1 MSRLRIF
8 AVDKPSAAM
17 LSTEEVE
24 AIAAELAPIGV
35 RFSRWPAAHN
45 LLPGAASEQVL
56 AAYQTEIDAL
66 MQSGGYTSVDVVSM
80 HPAHPNVAVLRQKF
94 LSEHTHAEDEIR
106 FFVGGSGLFTIR
118 TDTQVFEVK
127 CEANDL
133 IHVPAGTRHWFDMG
147 AAPFFIAIRVFG
159 NPEGWVAQFTGDEIA
174 ERFPRFESIS

>member
-8 AVDKPSAAM
+8 AVDLPGAATIR
-17 LSTEEVE
+17 TENIDE
-24 AIAAELAPIGV
+24 IAAALLPIGV
-35 RFSRWPAAHN
+35 RFSRWPAAQA
-45 LLPGAASEQVL
+45 LEQGAEPAAVL
-56 AAYQTEIDAL
+56 AAYKTEIDAL
-66 MQSGGYTSVDVVSM
+66 MQSGGYSSVDVVSM
-80 HPAHPNVAVLRQKF
+80 HPAHPNVDQLRQKF

-159 NPEGWVAQFTGDEIA
+159 NPEGWVAQFTGDAIA
-174 ERFPRFESIS
+174 DRFPRFEVS

>member
-1 MSRLRIF
+1 MSRLRVF
-8 AVDKPSAAM
+8 EVNSPNVAT
-17 LSTEEVE
+17 LSTEEVN
-24 AIAAELAPIGV
+24 AIAAELSPIGV
-35 RFSRWPAAHN
+35 RFSRWPAA
-45 LLPGAASEQVL
+45 LTLEQGAAPETVL
-56 AAYQTEIDAL
+56 AAYKTDIDAL

-80 HPAHPNVAVLRQKF
+80 HPEHPNLSVLRQKF

-174 ERFPRFESIS
+174 ERFPRFEST